1 MAFPAYRQYRF
12 HGNWLRVPARNGT
25 GETVEVLMKRTGWR
39 PRWAAV
45 AAAGL
50 AVAAV
55 GGPVAAAGAAPATGP
70 QVKLIVAQN
79 SITVPRYGRQVYI
92 DPGIWVASLGSA
104 FQLNV
109 QRPDYATP
117 LAITQ
122 VVHLAGGGT
131 QRIPWPASVIGKVPY
146 GLKDFV
152 SLTIR
157 NSAGKVVGSRRME
170 FCPDSYDP
178 ERASPSSPATSP
190 YPQECV
196 GDPFPKSLV
205 WGIARGWAVDPAEQS
220 FQGMRLALGHY
231 TATETIT
238 SAYRQLLNISAAD
251 STATVKMTVVK
262 PSAGGG
268 LAAQAANRPRSQP
281 KSRPLP
287 SAPAVPAL
295 ANPPASA
302 LPDLVPLPSWGIS
315 VAHVKKTKR
324 HGASDQLDFGA
335 TVSVGHAPLDVEGFR
350 SDGSPVM
357 KAYQYFWQ
365 NGHIIGRVRAGTMGF
380 DSKKGHN
387 HWHFEQFAQYQLLNS
402 GKHLAVHSHK
412 VGFCIA
418 PTDPVDLVQP
428 GAVWKPSFLGLG
440 GQCGSTTALWVQ
452 ELMPVGWAD
461 TYFQTVAGQSFDIT
475 KVPNGTYYIEVVAN
489 PQKVLHESDTGND
502 VSLRQVILGG
512 KQGHRTVRVPAVN
525 GIDPEG

>member
-1 MAFPAYRQYRF
+1 
-12 HGNWLRVPARNGT
+12 
-25 GETVEVLMKRTGWR
+25 MKRTGWR

-55 GGPVAAAGAAPATGP
+55 GGPVAAAGAAPAPGP
-70 QVKLIVAQN
+70 RVKLVAAQN
-79 SITVPRYGRQVYI
+79 SITVPRYGHQVYI

-104 FQLNV
+104 LELDV

-131 QRIPWPASVIGKVPY
+131 QRIPWPASVIGKVPN
-146 GLKDFV
+146 GLRDFAA
-152 SLTIR
+152 LTVR
-157 NSAGKVVGSRRME
+157 TRAGKVVGSRRLM
-170 FCPDSYDP
+170 FCPDTYDP

-196 GDPFPKSLV
+196 ADPFPKSLV
-205 WGIARGWAVDPAEQS
+205 WGVAQGWAVDPAEQVY
-220 FQGMRLALGHY
+220 QGMRLGLGHY
-231 TATETIT
+231 TVTETIT
-238 SAYRQLLNISAAD
+238 PTYTQLLNISPAD
-251 STATVKMTVVK
+251 ATATVKMTVVK
-262 PSAGGG
+262 GSAGGG
-268 LAAQAANRPRSQP
+268 LVARAGHQP
-281 KSRPLP
+281 QSRPLR
-287 SAPAVPAL
+287 SAPAVRAM

-315 VAHVKKTKR
+315 IAHVRKTKK
-324 HGASDQLDFGA
+324 HPASDQLDFGA

-350 SDGSPVM
+350 SNGSPTM

-380 DSKKGHN
+380 DSKNGHN

-402 GKHLAVHSHK
+402 GQHLAVRSHK

-418 PTDPVDLVQP
+418 PTDPVDLLQP
-428 GAVWKPSFLGLG
+428 GAVWQPSFLGLG

-452 ELMPVGWAD
+452 ELMPVGWGD

-475 KVPNGTYYIEVVAN
+475 RVPDGTYFIEVIAN
-489 PQKVLHESDTGND
+489 PLKVLHESDTSND

-512 KQGHRTVRVPAVN
+512 KPGHRTARVPAVN